1 MLLLSKDVWQRM
13 CGFAALLL
21 SLAGAG
27 CQGSLDGAAAPGAP
41 PLPAGGGSGSGS
53 GGSTQAGGGD
63 SAVCQALPSRRIRRL
78 ARREYANVISD
89 LLGAAAGDAAR
100 AALPA
105 EPRVRGF
112 DNQDAFLFVSGPF
125 QETVADLAAT
135 LAAKADVAVLA
146 PCSTGD
152 TQACIASFIQS
163 FGGRAYGREL
173 TQDEL
178 ARAVAVAALG
188 ESFAASV
195 RLVIELVLQSPHL
208 LYVTELGA
216 ADAPSAPQAPVP
228 LTSEELASQLSFLL
242 AGTRPDATL
251 RDAARHGDL
260 ATPGGLRAQAER
272 MLADQR
278 GAEALTRFIAGWLDL
293 GPISD
298 MPKSADAFPEF
309 SDAVANAMQAEL
321 DAFVAE
327 QLKGGDG
334 TLPSF
339 FTTVP
344 SRALASPLA
353 AIYGADLQ
361 PSGLDPSH
369 RRGVLSLPALLTYH
383 AADAHS
389 GPVERGLLV
398 RRQLLCQDV
407 PPPPPAALER
417 IANQPVDDLDAAH
430 TTRQKFAAHVDEAT
444 CKACHQS
451 FDPIG
456 FGLEDMDGIG
466 RFRTTEHGLPVDSRG
481 ELTGTDVDGP
491 FEGPAQLSAKLAES
505 KQVAACMAAHFF
517 EFALARPAGADD
529 ACLLDVWTRNFL
541 TGGQRIKDLVFGYVS
556 DPAFVTRKDD
566 R

>member
-1 MLLLSKDVWQRM
+1 M
-13 CGFAALLL
+13 
-21 SLAGAG
+21 
-27 CQGSLDGAAAPGAP
+27 
-41 PLPAGGGSGSGS
+41 
-53 GGSTQAGGGD
+53 
-63 SAVCQALPSRRIRRL
+63 
-78 ARREYANVISD
+78 
-89 LLGAAAGDAAR
+89 R

-125 QETVADLAAT
+125 QETVADLAAA
-135 LAAKADVAVLA
+135 LAAKADVAALA
-146 PCSTGD
+146 PCATGD
-152 TQACIASFIQS
+152 TQPCITSFIQS
-163 FGGRAYGREL
+163 FGARAYGREL

-178 ARAVAVAALG
+178 ARAGAVAALG
-188 ESFAASV
+188 ESFAASI
-195 RLVIELVLQSPHL
+195 RLVIELVLQSPNL

-216 ADAPSAPQAPVP
+216 ADVPSAAPVP

-251 RDAARHGDL
+251 REAAKRGDL
-260 ATPGGLRAQAER
+260 ATPAGLRAQAER
-272 MLADQR
+272 MLADPR
-278 GAEALTRFIAGWLDL
+278 GVEALTRFIAGWLDL

-309 SDAVANAMQAEL
+309 TDAIANAMQTEL

-327 QLKGGDG
+327 QLKGGEG

-344 SRALASPLA
+344 GSAMAAPLAS
-353 AIYGADLQ
+353 IYGADLQ

-369 RRGVLSLPALLTYH
+369 RRGVLSLPGLLTYH
-383 AADAHS
+383 SADAHS

-430 TTRQKFAAHVDEAT
+430 TTRQKFAAHVDEPT
-444 CKACHQS
+444 CKACHQN

-466 RFRTTEHGLPVDSRG
+466 RFRTTEHGLPVDAHG
-481 ELTGTDVDGP
+481 ELTGTDVDGA

-505 KQVAACMAAHFF
+505 KQVAACMASHFF
-517 EFALARPAGADD
+517 EFALARPAGPDD

-541 TGGQRIKDLVFGYVS
+541 TGGQRIEDLVFGYVT
-556 DPAFVTRKDD
+556 DPAFITRKDD

>member
-1 MLLLSKDVWQRM
+1 
-13 CGFAALLL
+13 
-21 SLAGAG
+21 
-27 CQGSLDGAAAPGAP
+27 
-41 PLPAGGGSGSGS
+41 LPAGSSGGGGGSV
-53 GGSTQAGGGD
+53 QPAGGNL
-63 SAVCQALPSRRIRRL
+63 AACQALPTRRIRRL
-78 ARREYANVISD
+78 ARREYANVVSD
-89 LLGAAAGDAAR
+89 LLGTAAGDAVR

-112 DNQDAFLFVSGPF
+112 DNQDAFLFVSAPF
-125 QETVADLAAT
+125 QEAVADLAAT
-135 LAAKADVAVLA
+135 LATKADVAALA
-146 PCSTGD
+146 PCATSD
-152 TQACIASFIQS
+152 TQPCIASFIQS

-188 ESFAASV
+188 ESFAVSI
-195 RLVIELVLQSPHL
+195 RLVIELVLQSPNL

-216 ADAPSAPQAPVP
+216 ADAPSAPQTLVP
-228 LTSEELASQLSFLL
+228 LTSEERASQLSFLL
-242 AGTRPDATL
+242 AGTRPDVTL
-251 RDAARHGDL
+251 RDAAKHGDL
-260 ATPGGLRAQAER
+260 GTPAGLRAQAER
-272 MLADQR
+272 MLADQ
-278 GAEALTRFIAGWLDL
+278 GGVEALTRFITGWLDL
-293 GPISD
+293 GPMSD
-298 MPKSADAFPEF
+298 MPKSAEAFPEF
-309 SDAVANAMQAEL
+309 TEAVANAMQAEL

-344 SRALASPLA
+344 SSALAAPLA
-353 AIYGADLQ
+353 VIYGSDLQ
-361 PSGLDPSH
+361 PSGLNQDH

-383 AADAHS
+383 SADAHS

-417 IANQPVDDLDAAH
+417 IANQPVDESDAAH

-466 RFRTTEHGLPVDSRG
+466 RFRTTEHGLPVDSHG

-505 KQVAACMAAHFF
+505 KQVAACLAAHFF

-529 ACLLDVWTRNFL
+529 ACLLDAWTRNFL
-541 TGGQRIKDLVFGYVS
+541 TGGQRIEDLVFGYVT
-556 DPAFVTRKDD
+556 DPAFVTRKED